1 MNKAE
6 LTRIVE
12 LDRAG
17 RGLPTER
24 PLAEIL
30 RAEREVAKK
39 YLVTPVTTGQA
50 RTPPET
56 EATS

>member
-12 LDRAG
+12 LSRAG
-17 RGLPTER
+17 RGLPTAR

-30 RAEREVAKK
+30 RAEGEVAKK
-39 YLVTPVTTGQA
+39 YLIKPTTTGQA
-50 RTPPET
+50 RTPIEI
-56 EATS
+56 EATH